1 MKNEKVWETKFIAPD
16 ELPIKQSPIPVAATA
31 NLSSH
36 SGHVTKQK
44 RVCVWAHTHV

>member
-1 MKNEKVWETKFIAPD
+1 MKKYGRQSFIAPG